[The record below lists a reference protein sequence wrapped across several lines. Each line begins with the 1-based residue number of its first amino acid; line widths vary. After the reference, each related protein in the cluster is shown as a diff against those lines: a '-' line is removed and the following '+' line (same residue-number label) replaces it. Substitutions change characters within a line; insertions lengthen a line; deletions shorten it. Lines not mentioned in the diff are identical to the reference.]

1 MAWTAPRTWVAAEV
15 VNASELNTDLRDNM
29 NELSLHNHSG
39 GSGSGASS
47 LGPLNRVDFTDLLS
61 GNMPSSPG
69 GTLTTVV
76 TSATALVWINAGGT
90 FYAATSAH
98 EHAIATAT
106 LVSTGEITSTVNGT
120 TITKIGSIFGSATT
134 TLIASVFT
142 ASGTG
147 SRAVMAMGVLGIYNI
162 VATASTSTVE
172 LRRDATIIASTIHDL
187 SVATHMRT
195 IVLSTVE
202 LNRPSGSV
210 TYALVYRSLANQSS
224 QVLTNVVYVREF
236 RQA

>member
-1 MAWTAPRTWVAAEV
+1 MAWTAPRTWVSGEIVTAVA
-15 VNASELNTDLRDNM
+15 LNTDLRDNL
-29 NELSLHNHSG
+29 NELASHDHSG
-39 GSGSGASS
+39 GSGSGS
-47 LGPLNRVDFTDLLS
+47 LDIGPVRLVDFFDAL
-61 GNMPSSPG
+61 PAAPG
-69 GTLTTVV
+69 GTLTRVFAQASLV
-76 TSATALVWINAGGT
+76 TWRNAGGIFT
-90 FYAATSAH
+90 AAVTGH

-147 SRAVMAMGVLGIYNI
+147 SRAVEAVAVLGIYNI

-187 SVATHMRT
+187 SVATRMRT

-224 QVLTNVVYVREF
+224 QLLTNVVYVREF